1 MHETHADRLK
11 WRIGRAFD
19 PDVRIPD
26 NDPRMTETTSKYAD
40 FERLRVQA
48 AALRREGL
56 SRRQIRDRLHVDNN
70 DLLNRL
76 LQGEPAPEWTK
87 RPRAKDDVRAKAR
100 ELRLQGMTYDQIQVE
115 LGCSKSSISLWVRDL
130 PKPERRRSREESS
143 AIGRRGWEATLQ
155 RRDVERQAQKRRAA
169 DEVGAMTDRE
179 LFLLGVGLYWA
190 EGTKS
195 KPYRTQERVTFVNS
209 DPGMIEVFLAWLRL
223 VGVDEAHLRFHIL
236 IHETADIAEAEQFW
250 ASLTGAGP
258 EAFGKTSLKR
268 HSPRTNRKNVGAEYR
283 GCLVVRVLKGADLY
297 RRIEGCWCGIVGA
310 AARADHRNRT

>member
-1 MHETHADRLK
+1 
-11 WRIGRAFD
+11 
-19 PDVRIPD
+19 
-26 NDPRMTETTSKYAD
+26 MTETTSKYAD
-40 FERLRVQA
+40 FEGLRTQA
-48 AALRREGL
+48 VALRREGL

-87 RPRAKDDVRAKAR
+87 RPNAKDDIRAKAR

-130 PKPERRRSREESS
+130 PKPERKRSRDESS

-155 RRDVERQAQKRRAA
+155 RRDVERQAQKQRAA

-223 VGVDEAHLRFHIL
+223 LGVDDDALRFHVL
-236 IHETADIAEAEQFW
+236 IHETADVAGAERFW
-250 ASLTGAGP
+250 ADLTGAAP
-258 EAFGKTSLKR
+258 SAFGKTSLKK
-268 HSPRTNRKNVGAEYR
+268 HSPKTNRKNAGENYR
-283 GCLVVRVLKGADLY
+283 GCLAVRVLKSAELY
-297 RRIEGCWCGIVGA
+297 RRIEGSWYGIVLGA
-310 AARADHRNRT
+310 DPASRLNVRLSRY